1 MASWCPT
8 RSCSGGSSLSVTLS
22 AGATRS
28 AVLVSL
34 MVAAFG
40 CGPGSGDAADEHAV
54 GGASDAQGSSV
65 GAGPQSSAEGGSA
78 SRSSTTRA
86 TSAGGTRAS
95 ASSSRDSTVGGVSAR
110 STSDSG
116 GASTR
121 SATASVGGKSGVGG
135 SSLAKGGTGSRTGTA
150 PKGGSAT
157 GGSATGGSATG
168 GTAAGGTSTKA
179 TTSIAGGEAGAC
191 SNDLARGLALQ
202 QIAVYQAVKIPV
214 MLDGSEVST
223 ASRKARVVSGRDAMV
238 RVFVK
243 TDAGFKARDLMA
255 RLTLIGQDQKATV
268 YTDQRTI
275 SGSSS
280 DGEPA
285 STFQVAVPAKA
296 LAPTV
301 RYSVE
306 VVECSTQTG
315 TPGAARFPTSGD
327 LDLGVKTTGSLKIKV
342 LPISYNN
349 SLPDTSE
356 SALAGYATYMSA
368 MYPITDIS
376 ITVGATIKVTS
387 LDWPAMLD
395 QIMVQRSKDAPAKDV
410 YYYGLLKPTSSFT
423 SFRQTYCNPSCVTGI
438 SYLVETPNSYI
449 SDDARCGLGLGYA
462 NEASHET
469 MAHEVGHLHGRKH
482 APCVTGGS
490 IAEPDAKFP
499 YSGGKLGSWG
509 YDRADQT
516 LIDPSKATDIMGY
529 CDNQWISDYT
539 YEGIATRVA
548 DLAAVVTTSVMT
560 TLTPQRWLSL
570 WVTDRGPRWGLPR
583 PKATYPSG
591 SVELATVY
599 DHDGEPLM
607 SIEVYR
613 TRVSELGASLV
624 MVPEPDPNWYSVEVN
639 GSEPLA
645 FTPLGM

>member
-1 MASWCPT
+1 MASLRPT
-8 RSCSGGSSLSVTLS
+8 RPCSGGTLLMFTSSF
-22 AGATRS
+22 GATRS
-28 AVLVSL
+28 ALLLSLVT
-34 MVAAFG
+34 AAFG
-40 CGPGSGDAADEHAV
+40 CGPGSGDAADENAV
-54 GGASDAQGSSV
+54 GGASESQASTG
-65 GAGPQSSAEGGSA
+65 GARSQSSAKGGTGSKA
-78 SRSSTTRA
+78 STTKA
-86 TSAGGTRAS
+86 TSAGGSRATTV
-95 ASSSRDSTVGGVSAR
+95 ARDATVGGASAR
-110 STSDSG
+110 STGSTG

-121 SATASVGGKSGVGG
+121 SNSSANLGGKGGVGSSSSGKSGTA
-135 SSLAKGGTGSRTGTA
+135 SPGGTSSTGRTA
-150 PKGGSAT
+150 AGGSA
-157 GGSATGGSATG
+157 AG
-168 GTAAGGTSTKA
+168 GTAAGGTAAGGTATKA
-179 TTSIAGGEAGAC
+179 TTTVAGGEAGAC
-191 SNDLARGLALQ
+191 SNDLARGLGLQ

-214 MLDGSEVST
+214 MLDGSEVS
-223 ASRKARVVSGRDAMV
+223 ASSRKARVVSGRDALV

-243 TDAGFKARDLMA
+243 ADAGFKARELMA
-255 RLTLIGQDQKATV
+255 RLTLVGQDQKSTV

-296 LAPTV
+296 LAPSV

-315 TPGAARFPTSGD
+315 TPGTARFPASGD
-327 LDLGVKTTGSLKIKV
+327 LDLGVKTTGGLKIKV
-342 LPISYNN
+342 LPIQFNN

-356 SALAGYATYMSA
+356 SALAGYATYLSS

-376 ITVGATIKVTS
+376 ITVGATITATS
-387 LDWPAMLD
+387 LDWPTILD
-395 QIMVQRSKDAPAKDV
+395 QITVQRSEDAPAKDV
-410 YYYGLLKPTSSFT
+410 YYYGLLKPTSTFT

-462 NEASHET
+462 NVVSHET

-490 IAEPDAKFP
+490 IEEPDAAFP

-509 YDRADQT
+509 YDRSEET

-529 CDNQWISDYT
+529 CENQWISDYT
-539 YEGIATRVA
+539 YEGIAARVA
-548 DLAAVVTTSVMT
+548 DLAAAGTTRIMT

-570 WVTDRGPRWGLPR
+570 WVTDRGVRWGKPR

-591 SVELATVY
+591 GVELATVY

-613 TRVSELGASLV
+613 TRVSEFGASLV
-624 MVPEPDPNWYSVEVN
+624 MVPEPDPSWYSVGVD
-639 GSEPLA
+639 GAEPIA
-645 FTPLGM
+645 FVPLGI

>member
-1 MASWCPT
+1 MF
-8 RSCSGGSSLSVTLS
+8 TLS
-22 AGATRS
+22 LGATRS
-28 AVLVSL
+28 AFLVSL
-34 MVAAFG
+34 VTATFG
-40 CGPGSGDAADEHAV
+40 CGPGSGDAADINAA
-54 GGASDAQGSSV
+54 GGASDSQATSTGGTRS
-65 GAGPQSSAEGGSA
+65 QSSAKGGTGSKA
-78 SRSSTTRA
+78 STTKA
-86 TSAGGTRAS
+86 TTAGGTRA
-95 ASSSRDSTVGGVSAR
+95 ATTSSRDATVGGAR
-110 STSDSG
+110 ANSTSSSG

-121 SATASVGGKSGVGG
+121 SNSSANVGGKGGVG
-135 SSLAKGGTGSRTGTA
+135 SSSSGKSGTVSRGGT
-150 PKGGSAT
+150 SAT
-157 GGSATGGSATG
+157 GRTTAGGTTTGGTAS
-168 GTAAGGTSTKA
+168 GTAAGGTA
-179 TTSIAGGEAGAC
+179 TTATTTVAGGDAGAC
-191 SNDLARGLALQ
+191 SNDLARGLGLQ

-214 MLDGSEVST
+214 MLDGSEVSA

-243 TDAGFKARDLMA
+243 TDAGFKARELMA
-255 RLTLIGQDQKATV
+255 RLTLVGQDQQATV

-296 LAPTV
+296 LAPAV

-315 TPGAARFPTSGD
+315 TPGAARFPASGD
-327 LDLGVKTTGSLKIKV
+327 QDLGVKTTGSLKIKV

-356 SALAGYATYMSA
+356 SALAGYATYMSS

-376 ITVGATIKVTS
+376 ITVGATITATS
-387 LDWPAMLD
+387 MDWPTMLD
-395 QIMVQRSKDAPAKDV
+395 QIMAQRSKDAPAKDV

-509 YDRADQT
+509 YDRAEQT

-548 DLAAVVTTSVMT
+548 DLAAVGATSVMT
-560 TLTPQRWLSL
+560 NLTPQRWLSL

-613 TRVSELGASLV
+613 TRVSEFGASLV
-624 MVPEPDPNWYSVEVN
+624 MVPEPDPSWYSVEVN

-645 FTPLGM
+645 FAEAL